1 MGDPT
6 SRSIR
11 PAAEPNPATR
21 HALWPLP
28 RCDSPQVNSADNLTY
43 LAVGVNSALS
53 NITEDELI
61 CGGVP
66 SLQRRTSAMMPNNG
80 CPAIFT
86 AIDGSCTCLPD
97 YSGLDTWEFLVTTS
111 TSDDAIPVSLNATDV
126 LPIDAIRTLLVPSTV
141 NSLYVQHLCFL
152 LQRWLGYSWFL
163 AANRAITGV
172 GEEPQTIAF
181 VPQDVD
187 LPGSALPIAVNEENI
202 NDATSITAGYSTRAS
217 NADDTQHEVNPVFLE
232 DPVIVTNR
240 IEYKQLKLGRCI
252 SKGGFGL
259 VFAGEYKGH
268 RVAVKKIRPDRS
280 GDVAEIE
287 VFLKEIILMAVL
299 YHPRIVEFIGV
310 AWDNLRHLSA
320 VTEFMDNGDLRNV
333 LHGLKEQG
341 APLTWDTHKATIALH
356 IAEALSYL
364 HSLKPKVI
372 HRDLKSKNVLLNM
385 YLEAKLSDFG
395 ISRMRYVVETHM
407 TAGVGTSFWI
417 APEVLLGWDYDEA
430 ADIYSFG
437 VVLSEIDTDDYPYW
451 NDANPDV
458 AHGQI
463 QEAEILSQV
472 AAGQLRPDFSADC
485 PEEILDLAECCL
497 QQNPKDR
504 PSAAEVVAV
513 VRGVVDAAQDPDA
526 KPPLFET
533 VAETQQPELVE
544 LGSMCEDEE
553 DLSEGLLQLDHAR
566 AGAST
571 TSVPRAQADLN
582 QEGHGQE

>member
-1 MGDPT
+1 MPLRAT
-6 SRSIR
+6 WARL
-11 PAAEPNPATR
+11 AAVVTLAALAQRGPATAR
-21 HALWPLP
+21 AWSSASTSSSASSSGSGSSADGAVGEEIQAVVLAQDWF
-28 RCDSPQVNSADNLTY
+28 RVNSADNLTY

-66 SLQRRTSAMMPNNG
+66 SLQRRTSVMMPNNG

-97 YSGLDTWEFLVTTS
+97 YSGLDTWEFFVTTS

-141 NSLYVQHLCFL
+141 NSLY
-152 LQRWLGYSWFL
+152 
-163 AANRAITGV
+163 
-172 GEEPQTIAF
+172 
-181 VPQDVD
+181 
-187 LPGSALPIAVNEENI
+187 
-202 NDATSITAGYSTRAS
+202 STRPS
-217 NADDTQHEVNPVFLE
+217 YTDDTQREVNPVFLE

-240 IEYKQLKLGRCI
+240 IEYKQLRLGRCI

-259 VFAGEYKGH
+259 VFVGEYKGH
-268 RVAVKKIRPDRS
+268 RVAIKKIRPDRS

-299 YHPRIVEFIGV
+299 YHSRIVEFIGV
-310 AWDNLRHLSA
+310 AWDSLRHLSA

-417 APEVLLGWDYDEA
+417 APEVLLGRDYDEA

-451 NDANPDV
+451 NDANPD
-458 AHGQI
+458 AARGRI

-472 AAGQLRPDFSADC
+472 AADQLRPDFSVDC
-485 PEEILDLAECCL
+485 PEEILDLAACCL

-504 PSAAEVVAV
+504 PSAAEIVAV
-513 VRGVVDAAQDPDA
+513 LLDLMHPSRRPSSQSLSSGSGSSWSVRRA
-526 KPPLFET
+526 
-533 VAETQQPELVE
+533 
-544 LGSMCEDEE
+544 SI
-553 DLSEGLLQLDHAR
+553 LL
-566 AGAST
+566 
-571 TSVPRAQADLN
+571 
-582 QEGHGQE
+582 E